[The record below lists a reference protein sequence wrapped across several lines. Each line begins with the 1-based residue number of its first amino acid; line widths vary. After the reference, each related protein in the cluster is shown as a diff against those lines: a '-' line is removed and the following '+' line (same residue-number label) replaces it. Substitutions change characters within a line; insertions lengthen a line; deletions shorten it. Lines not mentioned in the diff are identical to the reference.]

1 MRLQGFKW
9 VIACARPFGE
19 RCLRCLNSLDRRP
32 VRLQVPEVPCLN
44 GIADCLVKSLGVLVL
59 MLVILTLSISAA
71 PQAAQ
76 QGDQLEGVVLDQ
88 LRKPVP
94 NARVVLSFA
103 HHSNL
108 ETLTGADGRFLFES
122 VPNKRGA
129 LIVDAPGFARFDRQW
144 SGGDAA
150 VIQIEV
156 ILVPAPIS
164 EQVTITATRIEIPLT
179 DTATSVRV
187 LSSADLA
194 STGALALDDA
204 LRQVPGFQLFR
215 RSGSRTA
222 NPTSQG
228 ISLRGVGASGAS
240 RALVLADGIPL
251 NDPFGGWVY
260 WGRIPRESLSRVE
273 VLRGGASDLYGSGAM
288 GGVIGLV
295 TKRVGAP
302 VLELEASYGNQR
314 TPDASLFMGGRRG
327 KWGVTLAAEQFKT
340 NGYITVADD
349 ERGPIDTRATSR
361 RAGFD
366 FKLQYEQTKNTRFF
380 LSAAYFGESRGN
392 GTPLQIN
399 RTHIRQVS
407 AGVDWQPERVG
418 AIVMRLY
425 GSGQVFDQTFSS
437 VAANRNSETLTRVQR
452 VPAQVTGLTFQWSR
466 AIGSKHTLLSGVDA
480 REVRGASDE
489 IVFVQNRTS
498 SLVGSGGRERDLGV
512 FLKDI
517 FRLTARL
524 SIVGGA
530 RLDHSRNY
538 AAHSDTKPLTLGA
551 AATVKS
557 FSDRAETAVSP
568 QVSILYKPR
577 EVFSIFASAYRAFR
591 TPTLNELYR
600 SFRVGNVFTL
610 ANESLAAERLAGGEG
625 GVGMNSFGGKVSIRG
640 SLFWSEI
647 NQPIAN
653 VTVSNTPGLI
663 TRQRRNLGRTR
674 SRGIELESELHPAK
688 NWSAAAGYLF
698 ADARVIEFPAN
709 HSLEGLAIPQLA
721 RHSFSFQLQYTNPS
735 RVNAGLQGRIVAAQF
750 DDDLNLFR
758 LPRYSTIDVFVSR
771 RLNSRLELFT
781 AAENL
786 LNQRYV
792 VGRTPVTTFGPPLL
806 LRAGFR
812 LHLGT
817 R

>member
-1 MRLQGFKW
+1 
-9 VIACARPFGE
+9 
-19 RCLRCLNSLDRRP
+19 
-32 VRLQVPEVPCLN
+32 
-44 GIADCLVKSLGVLVL
+44 
-59 MLVILTLSISAA
+59 MLVILTLSMSVA

-76 QGDQLEGVVLDQ
+76 QGDRLEGVVLDQ
-88 LRKPVP
+88 FRKPVP
-94 NARVVLSFA
+94 NARVVLRFA

-108 ETLTGADGRFLFES
+108 QTLTGADGRFLFES
-122 VPNKRGA
+122 VPDKRGA
-129 LIVDAPGFARFDRQW
+129 VIVDAPGFAKFDRQW

-156 ILVPAPIS
+156 ILVPVPIS
-164 EQVTITATRIEIPLT
+164 EQVTIIATRMEIPVT
-179 DTATSVRV
+179 DTATSVRL

-295 TKRVGAP
+295 TKRVSAP

-340 NGYITVADD
+340 NGYITVAED

-361 RAGFD
+361 RAGVD
-366 FKLQYEQTKNTRFF
+366 FKLQYEQTKTTRFF

-392 GTPLQIN
+392 GTPLQ
-399 RTHIRQVS
+399 
-407 AGVDWQPERVG
+407 
-418 AIVMRLY
+418 
-425 GSGQVFDQTFSS
+425 

-480 REVRGASDE
+480 REVHGASDE
-489 IVFVQNRTS
+489 IVFVQGRAS
-498 SLVGSGGRERDLGV
+498 SLVGAGGRERDLGV

-517 FRLTARL
+517 FRVTARL

-530 RLDHSRNY
+530 RLDHWRNY
-538 AAHSDTKPLTLGA
+538 AAHSDTGPLTLGPV
-551 AATVKS
+551 ATVKS

-591 TPTLNELYR
+591 APTLNELYR

-625 GVGMNSFGGKVSIRG
+625 GVGLDPFGGKLSVRG

-647 NQPIAN
+647 NRPIAN
-653 VTVSNTPGLI
+653 VTVSNTPDLI

-698 ADARVIEFPAN
+698 AAARVIEFPAN
-709 HSLEGLAIPQLA
+709 RSLEGLAIPQLA

-735 RVNAGLQGRIVAAQF
+735 RVNFGLQGRIVAAQF

-758 LPRYSTIDVFVSR
+758 LPGYSTIDLFVSR

-792 VGRTPVTTFGPPLL
+792 VGRTPVTTVGPPLL

-812 LHLGT
+812 LHLGA

>member
-1 MRLQGFKW
+1 
-9 VIACARPFGE
+9 
-19 RCLRCLNSLDRRP
+19 
-32 VRLQVPEVPCLN
+32 
-44 GIADCLVKSLGVLVL
+44 
-59 MLVILTLSISAA
+59 MLVILTLSMSVA

-76 QGDQLEGVVLDQ
+76 QGDRLEGVVLDQ
-88 LRKPVP
+88 FRKPVP
-94 NARVVLSFA
+94 NARVVLRFA

-108 ETLTGADGRFLFES
+108 QTLTGADGRFLFES
-122 VPNKRGA
+122 VPDKRGA
-129 LIVDAPGFARFDRQW
+129 VIVDAPGFAKFDRQW

-156 ILVPAPIS
+156 ILVPVPIS
-164 EQVTITATRIEIPLT
+164 EQVTIIATRMEIPVT
-179 DTATSVRV
+179 DTATSVRL

-295 TKRVGAP
+295 TKRVSAP

-340 NGYITVADD
+340 NGYITVAED

-361 RAGFD
+361 RAGVD
-366 FKLQYEQTKNTRFF
+366 FKLQYEQTKTTRFF

-407 AGVDWQPERVG
+407 AGVDWQPQRIG
-418 AIVMRLY
+418 AVVTRLY
-425 GSGQVFDQTFSS
+425 SSGQVFDQTFSS

-480 REVRGASDE
+480 REVHGASDE
-489 IVFVQNRTS
+489 IVFVQGRAS
-498 SLVGSGGRERDLGV
+498 SLVGAGGRERDLGV

-517 FRLTARL
+517 FRVTARL

-530 RLDHSRNY
+530 RLDHWRNY
-538 AAHSDTKPLTLGA
+538 AAHSDTGPLTLGPV
-551 AATVKS
+551 ATVKS

-591 TPTLNELYR
+591 APTLNELYR

-625 GVGMNSFGGKVSIRG
+625 GVGLDPFGGKLSVRG

-647 NQPIAN
+647 NRPIAN
-653 VTVSNTPGLI
+653 VTVSNTPDLI

-698 ADARVIEFPAN
+698 AAARVIEFPAN
-709 HSLEGLAIPQLA
+709 RSLEGLAIPQLA

-735 RVNAGLQGRIVAAQF
+735 RVNFGLQGRIVAAQF

-758 LPRYSTIDVFVSR
+758 LPGYSTIDLFVSR

-792 VGRTPVTTFGPPLL
+792 VGRTPVTTVGPPLL

-812 LHLGT
+812 LHLGA